1 MRVFIIYTKL
11 NKIFQ
16 DFESSLS
23 QILFGNSIEKSRE
36 HALAVVSST
45 PLLFG
50 TVKMG
55 TDYLSYSIIYTPL
68 KGSSNIYSV
77 KYMRELSQI

>member
-1 MRVFIIYTKL
+1 M
-11 NKIFQ
+11 
-16 DFESSLS
+16 
-23 QILFGNSIEKSRE
+23 SRE

-55 TDYLSYSIIYTPL
+55 TDYLFYSIIYTLL
-68 KGSSNIYSV
+68 KGSSIMYSV
-77 KYMRELSQI
+77 KYVRELSHIWSLHTVLHKVLKEKSF